1 MGIRIQP
8 QQFQVPKDDPFAN
21 DTLGRLQPAEVLTH
35 LIGALDGPCV
45 LAVDAAWGAGKTTF
59 LRMWAGHLRKLG
71 FPVVEF
77 NAWETDF
84 TNDPFLALSEEL
96 TAGLRLD
103 KDSLGGGAENLRT
116 ATQNVLRQAGPR
128 LAQAVVTALLG
139 SGAGEL
145 ARDTLTSLTD
155 AQMSRY
161 GEAKQAITEFRQT
174 LGDVAD
180 ALSADHNGRPLV
192 VVVDELDRCRPS
204 YAIELLETAK
214 HLFAVD
220 RVVFVLAVNRA
231 QLAESVRAL
240 YGSGFNSEGYL
251 RRFFDLDFRLPE
263 PNREAFIDAL
273 IHRIAFDDYF
283 KRTQDDEARNDRGIA
298 RQWLLDFFG
307 GSGLS
312 LRTVEQATHRLGL
325 LLASLRGDRR
335 IFLAMATFVLIF
347 RTIDPDLYHRFADG
361 KATDEE
367 VAHAM
372 FTWVAADYRYT
383 DAGRQLECKILMA
396 ASEQPLANNGPWA
409 ELDTP
414 LRRKYTTLAQEPNS
428 HDGKRDRDREHAA
441 DMMKFIQYEQQ
452 NLFRRGGPGF
462 RHSVDRLELFSQDL
476 VEQAP

>member
-8 QQFQVPKDDPFAN
+8 QRFQVREDDPFAN
-21 DTLGRLQPAEVLTH
+21 DTLGPRQPAEVLTH
-35 LIGALDGPCV
+35 LIGSLDGPCV

-84 TNDPFLALSEEL
+84 TNDPFVALSEEL

-103 KDSLGGGAENLRT
+103 KDSSGGGAENLRT

-145 ARDTLTSLTD
+145 TRDTLTSLTD
-155 AQMSRY
+155 TQMSRY
-161 GEAKQAITEFRQT
+161 GEAKQAITEFQQT

-220 RVVFVLAVNRA
+220 RVIFILAVNRA

-240 YGSGFNSEGYL
+240 YGSGFNSDGYL

-273 IHRIAFDDYF
+273 LNKIRMG
-283 KRTQDDEARNDRGIA
+283 E
-298 RQWLLDFFG
+298 FFG
-307 GSGLS
+307 LARREVGWS
-312 LRTVEQATHRLGL
+312 LFRMRTANSCPPLPSASDTGAIAGCRPTVSNASWRTVRSDGY
-325 LLASLRGDRR
+325 LRS
-335 IFLAMATFVLIF
+335 A
-347 RTIDPDLYHRFADG
+347 
-361 KATDEE
+361 
-367 VAHAM
+367 
-372 FTWVAADYRYT
+372 
-383 DAGRQLECKILMA
+383 
-396 ASEQPLANNGPWA
+396 
-409 ELDTP
+409 
-414 LRRKYTTLAQEPNS
+414 
-428 HDGKRDRDREHAA
+428 
-441 DMMKFIQYEQQ
+441 
-452 NLFRRGGPGF
+452 
-462 RHSVDRLELFSQDL
+462 
-476 VEQAP
+476 